1 MTRKL
6 VLILALAACGKGGSS
21 GPDNTAKCEKARD
34 QYLANYDV
42 RMKKLLAD
50 DNDKQRANDAR
61 DSAVEV
67 TNIKARFV
75 ANCKNTPDYKFECF
89 ESVEKEDSPE
99 CKAFTKAVGHDV
111 VRSVTGS

>member
-6 VLILALAACGKGGSS
+6 IVILALAACGKGGS
-21 GPDNTAKCEKARD
+21 GADNTAKCEKARD

-42 RMKKLLAD
+42 RMKTILAED
-50 DNDKQRANDAR
+50 DDKHRANDAR
-61 DSAVEV
+61 DSAIEV

-89 ESVEKEDSPE
+89 ESVAKEDSPE
-99 CKAFTKAVGHDV
+99 CKAF
-111 VRSVTGS
+111 VT